1 VSEPAQLLDVEAIAD
16 RARVLWRD
24 ARDRATTAHVEL
36 FAKVAVRARV
46 MRDPSRVSAR
56 VDRVFESGLA
66 LRAFSARHDHAG
78 FAAASGF
85 SAQVIRWVVDTACAF
100 RAQAS
105 VAAPRATDSVA
116 DERWDLDA
124 SAPLPGEGAL
134 TNGLLTRPH
143 LEWVE
148 AGTTVEVL
156 IGTEGWLAARR
167 RHRVWALSEDPE
179 ASLVAQRGLE
189 GWERLL
195 DRPSHDSSNSQ
206 GFSNDLDVLVFT
218 PDAAAPVVAAL
229 VTTFHGPGAAPVSAA
244 GIGWRVSDEPNRH
257 DGLAGGSFDDAGF
270 PTTARA
276 LAADGVWVGRLDG
289 PGTFR
294 RNSFREP
301 PTESAT
307 NLCVPSGST
316 EFDRKGIAVV
326 QRCRIFRPSA
336 GIWVMEIDL
345 QHPSGGGGAE
355 RRWIRV
361 KPESLLAACA
371 ARLGRSTVTSSGPI
385 VPALR
390 LEGLAAD

>member
-1 VSEPAQLLDVEAIAD
+1 VSEPALLLDVEAIAD
-16 RARVLWRD
+16 RARALWRD
-24 ARDRATTAHVEL
+24 ACDRATTAHVEL
-36 FAKVAVRARV
+36 FAKVAVRTRV
-46 MRDPSRVSAR
+46 MRDSSRVSAR
-56 VDRVFESGLA
+56 MDRAVESGLA
-66 LRAFSARHDHAG
+66 LRAFSPRYDHAG

-85 SAQVIRWVVDTACAF
+85 SAQIIRWVVDTACAF

-105 VAAPRATDSVA
+105 VSAPNATDSVA

-124 SAPLPGEGAL
+124 SVALPGEAAL

-143 LEWVE
+143 FEWIE

-156 IGTEGWLAARR
+156 IGSEGWLAVRR
-167 RHRVWALSEDPE
+167 RHRVWALNADPE
-179 ASLVAQRGLE
+179 ASLVAQRGFE
-189 GWERLL
+189 GWESLL
-195 DRPSHDSSNSQ
+195 DGSTGGSSQSQGSSN
-206 GFSNDLDVLVFT
+206 DPDVLVFT

-229 VTTFHGPGAAPVSAA
+229 VTMFHGPDAVPMHAA
-244 GIGWRVSDEPNRH
+244 GIGWRVSDEPNRR

-294 RNSFREP
+294 RTSFREP

-307 NLCVPSGST
+307 NLCVPSGPV
-316 EFDRKGIAVV
+316 EFISNGIAV

-336 GIWVMEIDL
+336 DLWVIEIDL
-345 QHPSGGGGAE
+345 PDSS

-390 LEGLAAD
+390 LEGLAAG